1 MNNQEQTQKSP
12 LELAIGTLIEAAEVA
27 REKGAFTFPQ
37 ASIINQA
44 ILFFTTP
51 QAAPEV
57 TEEEEL
63 PETIA
68 APKKKG
74 K

>member
-1 MNNQEQTQKSP
+1 MEKQAQKSP

-44 ILFFTTP
+44 ILFFSIP
-51 QAAPEV
+51 QAPV
-57 TEEEEL
+57 EEPL
-63 PETIA
+63 PETVA
-68 APKKKG
+68 APKG
-74 K
+74 KNKEKIEK